1 MNILAVIFSGFQR
14 VRARVSARS
23 FWLCLFV
30 GLVVSGC
37 GSRSDSADKLPTT
50 GTVVHGPFEIVASIR
65 RISTGTFPNQGGN
78 PFATVAV
85 SDFQLRWRGKNVS
98 APSGT
103 QKFWT
108 ILRLVGAPRPS
119 VLLVTSGF
127 VLVSEDDSGKLQMTP
142 LSCESNTLA
151 ESQWLDAD
159 GGQPG
164 PVALYGI
171 GEVNDLESG
180 TTLAGG
186 RWLRLGSR
194 CVIDVNTLVVHRVT
208 PWVPIVPGVPI
219 TSISREGDTA
229 RAFSP
234 GKTKYVLA
242 AAGIDY
248 GTADQRHA
256 YGFLVVDIATG
267 VATEFRVNRQRY
279 RFAGADDLTPAW
291 MDHNF
296 RWQRDANGR
305 EQFVP
310 REQFKPWKW
319 RSEMKKDLQL
329 DIRRIDGKFVETVR
343 RLAATEPGARVAS
356 RNPRGLPGTMITLQ
370 GCTLEVSSPEEPDP
384 VFSESIISIYPPSGT
399 PGNTRSGCE
408 AALRRLATLIDAE
421 LATGKHDSLLQL
433 DVR

>member
-1 MNILAVIFSGFQR
+1 MSAIAAIAHGLCHLQAHL
-14 VRARVSARS
+14 RARH
-23 FWLCLFV
+23 FWPCLFV
-30 GLVVSGC
+30 ALSVSGC
-37 GSRSDSADKLPTT
+37 GSPANSADNVPAT
-50 GTVVHGPFEIVASIR
+50 GTVAHGPFEIVPATR

-78 PFATVAV
+78 PFATRAV

-98 APSGT
+98 APSGA

-108 ILRLVGAPRPS
+108 ILRMVGAPRPS
-119 VLLVTSGF
+119 VLLVTGGF
-127 VLVSEDDSGKLQMTP
+127 VLVTEDESGKLQMTP
-142 LSCESNTLA
+142 LSCESNALA
-151 ESQWLDAD
+151 ESQFLDAD

-164 PVALYGI
+164 PVAFYGA
-171 GEVNDLESG
+171 GEVTDLQSG

-194 CVIDVNTLVVHRVT
+194 CVMDVNTLVVHRVT

-248 GTADQRHA
+248 SAADQRHA
-256 YGFLVVDIATG
+256 YGLLVVDIATG
-267 VATEFRVNRQRY
+267 VAAEIRVDRQRY
-279 RFAGADDLTPAW
+279 RFAGADDITPAW
-291 MDHNF
+291 IDHHF
-296 RWQRDANGR
+296 RWLRDVNGR

-310 REQFKPWKW
+310 REQFKPWPW
-319 RSEMKKDLQL
+319 RSQMKKDLQL
-329 DIRRIDGKFVETVR
+329 DIRRIDGKFIETVR
-343 RLAATEPGARVAS
+343 RLAAAEPGARVGD
-356 RNPRGLPGTMITLQ
+356 RNSRGLPATMITLQ
-370 GCTLEVSSPEEPDP
+370 GCTLEVSRPEEPSEY
-384 VFSESIISIYPPSGT
+384 SESIVSIWPQSDTPS
-399 PGNTRSGCE
+399 NTRPVCD

-421 LATGKHDSLLQL
+421 LATGKHDGLLEL

>member
-1 MNILAVIFSGFQR
+1 MNILTVISSVVYR
-14 VRARVSARS
+14 VRARLSIR
-23 FWLCLFV
+23 LLGPCLFGV
-30 GLVVSGC
+30 LTVSGC
-37 GSRSDSADKLPTT
+37 GSPANSADNAPAT

-65 RISTGTFPNQGGN
+65 RISSGTFPNQGGN

-85 SDFQLRWRGKNVS
+85 SDFQLRWHGKIVS
-98 APSGT
+98 APSGA

-119 VLLVTSGF
+119 VLLVTTGF
-127 VLVSEDDSGKLQMTP
+127 VLVNEDDSGKLQMTP

-171 GEVNDLESG
+171 GEVADLQSG

-194 CVIDVNTLVVHRVT
+194 CVMDVNTLVVHRVT

-248 GTADQRHA
+248 GAADQRHA

-267 VATEFRVNRQRY
+267 VATEIRVDRQRY
-279 RFAGADDLTPAW
+279 RFAGVDDITPAW
-291 MDHNF
+291 LDHHF
-296 RWQRDANGR
+296 LWQRDANGR
-305 EQFVP
+305 EQFLP
-310 REQFKPWKW
+310 RERFKPWKW
-319 RSEMKKDLQL
+319 RSEMKKDLHL
-329 DIRRIDGKFVETVR
+329 SIRRIDGKFIETVR
-343 RLAATEPGARVAS
+343 RLAAAEPGARVGD
-356 RNPRGLPGTMITLQ
+356 RNAIGLSGTMITLQ
-370 GCTLEVSSPEEPDP
+370 GCTLEVSSPEEPSE
-384 VFSESIISIYPPSGT
+384 FSESIISIWPQTHTPS
-399 PGNTRSGCE
+399 NTRAVCE